1 MLFLL
6 YFLPGRG
13 NGQVGTT
20 TATSDSEDEEILF
33 ESSKKGQ
40 QAAWKMHLY
49 VYDSSTTRVMITFWK
64 KSKYFLSTL
73 LLRIV

>member
-40 QAAWKMHLY
+40 QAAARKMHLY
-49 VYDSSTTRVMITFWK
+49 TIVQLLMIIL
-64 KSKYFLSTL
+64 YQ
-73 LLRIV
+73 